1 MNRKA
6 KRLALDSNTPYS
18 PAIQSPLKPSSST
31 NQNPEPNG
39 EPNSNIALSVKP
51 INSLKSPKRPKPWLP
66 IDQVPKSANDLKTLF
81 RNNHIGSSSKFY
93 DLDVPSTG
101 RVV

>member
-1 MNRKA
+1 MNNSPQVNRKA
-6 KRLALDSNTPYS
+6 KRVALNTNTPYS

-51 INSLKSPKRPKPWLP
+51 IKSLKSPKRPKPRLP
-66 IDQVPKSANDLKTLF
+66 IDQQTKSANDLKTLF
-81 RNNHIGSSSKFY
+81 RNNHIG
-93 DLDVPSTG
+93 
-101 RVV
+101 RVVWY